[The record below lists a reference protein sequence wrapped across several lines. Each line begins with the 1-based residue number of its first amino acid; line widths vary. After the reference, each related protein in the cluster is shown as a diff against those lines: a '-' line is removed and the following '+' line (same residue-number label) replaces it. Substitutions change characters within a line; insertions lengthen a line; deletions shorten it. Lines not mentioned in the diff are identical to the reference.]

1 MILYGTSGPDK
12 VSSFPLDLT
21 LFPIFLGPSLSP
33 EPPCPLSLE
42 WPMKSPRPRPWSR
55 DSPGSLTPGPIKRH
69 IISRFPVCFP
79 PSPRVIVLRI
89 LRLWW
94 YFPVSVPSL
103 QQCLPSPLLPFKFE
117 LVETKLKSPG
127 SPPFFL
133 QTSVS
138 AGVWEMGTWAKL
150 FRARENEKKLRHS
163 SSISREG
170 IVVWSPEE
178 TEYYVCSP
186 GERFI
191 TFARLEIALGPGLAL
206 LTAIFLLPDFKIIN
220 VQKYLQPE
228 CWVYFCQ
235 V

>member
-79 PSPRVIVLRI
+79 PCSLSPSLLVSLRVIVLRI
-89 LRLWW
+89 LRLRW
-94 YFPVSVPSL
+94 YFPRTIPAM
-103 QQCLPSPLLPFKFE
+103 SPLTPPPFQVWTGRNQIK
-117 LVETKLKSPG
+117 VSR
-127 SPPFFL
+127 SPPSFL

-138 AGVWEMGTWAKL
+138 ARVWEMGTLAKL
-150 FRARENEKKLRHS
+150 FRARKTGKSCDTSHP
-163 SSISREG
+163 SRVKVSRYRRVESWG
-170 IVVWSPEE
+170 DRILCWP
-178 TEYYVCSP
+178 P
-186 GERFI
+186 WRD
-191 TFARLEIALGPGLAL
+191 GLL
-206 LTAIFLLPDFKIIN
+206 HLHD
-220 VQKYLQPE
+220 
-228 CWVYFCQ
+228 
-235 V
+235 